1 MVVTRR
7 QCCAGLL
14 GGLGAAFLAACRSG
28 RPGQTGAR
36 GTFTLD
42 GGVALLGTVWTGG
55 AAEPATD
62 WVVLLDSRGRADR
75 VGPAAEVTVPDG
87 VRRIGGPGTWIGPGV
102 VDTHVHLAFGPAT
115 EGLRGGL
122 VGLRDLGAPPALAAQ
137 SRSRGG
143 KALAGSPLAAVAG
156 PLLTAP
162 GGYPS
167 TTWGRDGFT
176 RAVDSPESARAA
188 VRALVADGVDLV
200 KIALEPAGGRPV
212 PGPREV
218 RAVVDAAHAAGL
230 PVTAHALTAEMV
242 TRALDAEVDEL
253 CHVPDEL
260 LSADLVQ
267 RIVAAGI
274 PVLST
279 IQTFFSG
286 GSGGAVATNAAA
298 LVEAGVPL
306 VYGTDLGNAG
316 TRPGVDPRELDR
328 LADAGLGRLGAL
340 RSATVLAAAR
350 LDDSRITGTIAA
362 GAAPALAVLSGD
374 PLREPSVW
382 RSPLLVLVDGMATA
396 PDPLAL
402 AAITR

>member
-1 MVVTRR
+1 MAVSRR

-28 RPGQTGAR
+28 RPRRASASG
-36 GTFTLD
+36 FSLD
-42 GGVALLGTVWTGG
+42 GGVALLGTVWPGG
-55 AAEPATD
+55 AAEPAAG
-62 WVVLLDSRGRADR
+62 WVVLLDDRGRIDR
-75 VGPAAEVTVPDG
+75 MGAVAEVTVPVG
-87 VRRIGGPGTWIGPGV
+87 VRRIGGPDTWIGPGI
-102 VDTHVHLAFGPAT
+102 VDAHVHLAFGPAE

-122 VGLRDLGAPPALAAQ
+122 VGVRDLGAPPAIAAR
-137 SRSRGG
+137 SRSRGT
-143 KALAGSPLAAVAG
+143 ALPTGRPVVAVAG

-176 RAVDSPESARAA
+176 RAVDSPEAARAA

-200 KIALEPAGGRPV
+200 KIALEPAGGLPV
-212 PGPREV
+212 PGPGQV

-230 PVTAHALTAEMV
+230 AVTAHALSAEMV
-242 TRALDAEVDEL
+242 TRALDAGVDEL
-253 CHVPDEL
+253 CHVPDEPL
-260 LSADLVQ
+260 DAALIE
-267 RIVAAGI
+267 RIAASGV
-274 PVLST
+274 PVVST

-286 GSGGAVATNAAA
+286 GSGGAVAANAAA
-298 LVEAGVPL
+298 LVAIGVPL

-340 RSATVLAAAR
+340 RAATVGAAG
-350 LDDSRITGTIAA
+350 LLGDSRVTGALVA
-362 GAAPALAVLSGD
+362 GSAPALVVLSAD

-382 RSPLLVLVDGMATA
+382 RSPLLVLVGGQGTA
-396 PDPLAL
+396 PDPSAL